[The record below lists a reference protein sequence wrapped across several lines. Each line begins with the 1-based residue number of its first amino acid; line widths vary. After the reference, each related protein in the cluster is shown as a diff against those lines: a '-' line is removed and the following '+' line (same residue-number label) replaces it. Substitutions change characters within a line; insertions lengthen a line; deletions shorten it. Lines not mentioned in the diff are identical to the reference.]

1 MILKTLIILILVYL
15 IGSISG
21 SIIVSKN
28 FFKEDIRLK
37 GSGNAG
43 TTNTFRAYGLKYAA
57 LALSIDLLKGTFA
70 LYLANFLGDKFQAYE
85 NIRYIAGVVVVV
97 GHIWPIY
104 YGFKGG
110 KGVATS
116 FGANLFLDPF
126 MTLIQFIEF
135 FVFNYIFRIMSITTL
150 IMTYSAIIYQIIRN
164 DNIYFLAMVIINAI
178 LITYSHRKNIKRLI
192 DGKENK
198 IERLGKK

>member
-28 FFKEDIRLK
+28 FFKEDIRSK

-70 LYLANFLGDKFQAYE
+70 VYLASFLGDKFQAFE

-110 KGVATS
+110 KGIATS
-116 FGANLFLDPF
+116 FGVNLFLDPF

-135 FVFNYIFRIMSITTL
+135 FIFNYIFRIMSITTL